1 MSPKYLE
8 LAKELEEYNVSR
20 EEIIKYIMEKRED
33 KFADIKL
40 KTISLPYLNS
50 ISPTIESTALKLSE
64 EQGELC
70 RAIGKFRGMNGE
82 REGIKLSHGEAYK
95 EITKELL
102 DVAQTAITMILVL
115 EKQHGINVEKYIDE
129 HIEKLINKGYVES
142 LK

>member
-1 MSPKYLE
+1 MKKEYLE
-8 LAKELEEYNVSR
+8 LIKELEAYNVS
-20 EEIIKYIMEKRED
+20 
-33 KFADIKL
+33 ADEVRKLIRKKVDMPKVKL

-82 REGIKLSHGEAYK
+82 REGIKLSDGEAYN

-115 EKQHGINVEKYIDE
+115 EKQHGINVEKYINE
-129 HIEKLINKGYVES
+129 HIEKLIEKGYVEV
-142 LK
+142 LE

>member
-1 MSPKYLE
+1 MKPEYLE
-8 LAKELEEYNVSR
+8 LIKELEEQDISPK
-20 EEIIKYIMEKRED
+20 EIKEYLKEKKD
-33 KFADIKL
+33 NSFSNIKL

-82 REGIKLSHGEAYK
+82 RDGIKLSDGEAYE

-115 EKQHGINVEKYIDE
+115 EKQHGINVEKYINE
-129 HIEKLINKGYVES
+129 HIEKLIGKGYVEVI
-142 LK
+142 

>member
-1 MSPKYLE
+1 MKAEYLE
-8 LAKELEEYNVSR
+8 LVEELEELNVSP
-20 EEIIKYIMEKRED
+20 EEIKEYLKEKRKNRFSD
-33 KFADIKL
+33 VKL

-82 REGIKLSHGEAYK
+82 RDGIKLSEDEAYR

-115 EKQHGINVEKYIDE
+115 EKQYEIDVEKYVNE
-129 HIEKLINKGYVES
+129 HIEKLINKGYVEV
-142 LK
+142 L

>member
-1 MSPKYLE
+1 MKPEYLE
-8 LAKELEEYNVSR
+8 VVKELQKLNISIEEIEEYIKEKKEKSFSNV
-20 EEIIKYIMEKRED
+20 
-33 KFADIKL
+33 KL

-82 REGIKLSHGEAYK
+82 REGIKLPDGEAYK

-115 EKQHGINVEKYIDE
+115 EKQHGINVEKYINE
-129 HIEKLINKGYVES
+129 HIEKLIKKGYVEV
-142 LK
+142 L